1 MITWKQQLKYLGV
14 DMLHT
19 RNSEESLRL
28 KEGLRDKKT
37 DQRPFLRDEPK
48 KVKTLRKRQL
58 LIAPM
63 AAVACY

>member
-1 MITWKQQLKYLGV
+1 MNTKYLGV

-37 DQRPFLRDEPK
+37 D
-48 KVKTLRKRQL
+48 
-58 LIAPM
+58 
-63 AAVACY
+63 